1 MFYLKDYLTLR
12 VLDFLKNK
20 YEKKKI
26 TKTKKKKTK
35 QYFCIDCAYH
45 KEL

>member
-20 YEKKKI
+20 YEKKKNN
-26 TKTKKKKTK
+26 KNQKKKK
-35 QYFCIDCAYH
+35 QNNISA
-45 KEL
+45 